1 MNKIQTEVIYP
12 NNFGHK
18 PVTGAYCGPTG
29 PDTFVLELFVE
40 RTRHAGMEV
49 RANITPSTPQG
60 TIETPFVPIN
70 ERLIV
75 GGFVLSLEGAK
86 MLRGLLDQQIGQ
98 LEAIKNRQSG
108 QISVVDEKNKMV
120 TSNNHGGYL

>member
-1 MNKIQTEVIYP
+1 MNKIQTEVVYP

-40 RTRHAGMEV
+40 RTRHVGMEV
-49 RANITPSTPQG
+49 RANITPSNPQG
-60 TIETPFVPIN
+60 TIETPFVPVN

-98 LEAIKNRQSG
+98 LETIKNRQSG
-108 QISVVDEKNKMV
+108 QVMVVDEKSKV
-120 TSNNHGGYL
+120 ATNNSHGGYL